1 MKYNTTIFCIDKFVF
16 FYMMIEL
23 NAKIW
28 KVIFDLPKYK
38 GSVIENFNIKVEI
51 KNIPLDYQIG
61 GYNLWLDKY

>member
-1 MKYNTTIFCIDKFVF
+1 
-16 FYMMIEL
+16 MMIEL